1 MLINLALGL
10 AITATVMS
18 ANAQTSDIK
27 AKTPDS
33 AYLQN
38 NDGTVVRS
46 AYGLCWRTG
55 NWRAADAEL
64 GCDGELN
71 PPIAK
76 STAPAIAAPLAP
88 ATQVATQTKAKRCDF
103 TATLENGQAFPFN
116 SATLNRSAKN
126 WINEKLLPQFANC
139 AKITSIHITGHSDLL
154 GSDKYNQ
161 QLSEKRATN
170 LATYLKSKN
179 IDPAISATGVGA
191 TQPVKV
197 CDKKLSRKKRIAC
210 LAPNRRTTIEIKG
223 TATQ

>member
-1 MLINLALGL
+1 MLINMALGL

-18 ANAQTSDIK
+18 ASAQTSDIK

-33 AYLQN
+33 AYLQG

-55 NWRAADAEL
+55 NWRTADAEL

-88 ATQVATQTKAKRCDF
+88 TMQVTTQTEAKRCDF
-103 TATLENGQAFPFN
+103 TVTLENGQVFPFN
-116 SATLNRSAKN
+116 SATLSHSAKSR
-126 WINEKLLPQFANC
+126 IDKEVLPQLANC
-139 AKITSIHITGHSDLL
+139 AKIASIRITGHTDLL

-179 IDPAISATGVGA
+179 IDSAISATGVGA
-191 TQPVKV
+191 TQPLKV
-197 CDKKLSRKKRIAC
+197 CDKKMSRKKLIAC
-210 LAPNRRTTIEIKG
+210 LAPNRRSTIEIKG
-223 TATQ
+223 TAIQ

>member
-1 MLINLALGL
+1 MFIKLALGI
-10 AITATVMS
+10 AIVATVIS
-18 ANAQTSDIK
+18 ASAQTSDIK

-33 AYLQN
+33 AYLQDN
-38 NDGTVVRS
+38 NGTVVRS

-76 STAPAIAAPLAP
+76 STAPAIAAPA
-88 ATQVATQTKAKRCDF
+88 AQVAVQMEAKRCNF
-103 TATLENGQAFPFN
+103 TAILENGQAFPFN
-116 SATLNRSAKN
+116 SATLSRSAKN
-126 WINEKLLPQFANC
+126 WIDKELLPQFANC
-139 AKITSIHITGHSDLL
+139 TKIASIRITGHTDLL

-161 QLSEKRATN
+161 QLSEKRARN

-179 IDPAISATGVGA
+179 IDAAISATGVGA

-210 LAPNRRTTIEIKG
+210 LAPNRRSTIEVKG
-223 TATQ
+223 TAIQ